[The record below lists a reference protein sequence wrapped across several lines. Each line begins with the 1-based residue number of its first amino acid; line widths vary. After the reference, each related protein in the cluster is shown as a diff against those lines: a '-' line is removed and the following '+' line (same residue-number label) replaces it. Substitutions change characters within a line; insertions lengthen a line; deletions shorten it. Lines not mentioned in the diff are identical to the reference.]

1 MQKVSK
7 ILSIAIILSITALQA
22 GVSVSGTVT
31 SDNGEPLAYANVTV
45 VGTNVGTASSEDGSY
60 TLDLPSNFTAGQSVT
75 LTAGYIGYK
84 SSEAELALSASGNTQ
99 NFSLE
104 TDVIGAEAVI
114 VTALGISKAKKAL
127 GYSVQDV
134 QSDELNMVEQD
145 NVVNALSGKV
155 AGVQVLS
162 SAGGSLGGSAKIRLR
177 GANGMSD
184 TQPLWVVDGTPLDN
198 TSFSDAYSG
207 RDYGN
212 MANDVNMDDIAS
224 ISVLKGA
231 SASALYGSRAAN
243 GVILITTKKGTA
255 KKKGMGLT
263 YSLSTG
269 TEDLLILP
277 EYQNEYAGG
286 YSQDWATAVDP
297 EDGQEY
303 NILNYA
309 ADESWGPKI
318 DGTTMYRPWWSWI
331 HHDFDGDG
339 VDDYGTE
346 IALEAQPNNVKDF
359 FDQAASTT
367 HSVTLDGGSDNSSYR
382 LSVKSNNANGIIPNS
397 SLEKSNVGFS
407 GSLNLTSKVTSSL
420 NLNYANTQ
428 GNGRPASGY
437 SPSQGNPLQSFNQ
450 WFQRQLNID
459 YLREYRGDDGSIY
472 SWNLRSTSD
481 QRPLYWDSPFFT
493 LYENV
498 SEDERNRLFG
508 NFTTKYQLNENL
520 SFDGTVRTD
529 MYDFV
534 IEDRIGSGGLET
546 DAYSMEKITL
556 REMNYEGRA
565 TYQTG
570 FSSFNVRGILGGNY
584 MEKNTSN
591 SYSATS
597 GGLSLPGFYNLD
609 ASIDR
614 PDVSTGT
621 SNRAINSVF
630 GQLALDYGGWLY
642 TDFSLRNDVSSTL
655 PTNANSYTYYS
666 LSNSLVF
673 SELFSIPGI
682 SFGKIR
688 ASMAQV
694 GNDTDPYSV
703 ALTYSTGTPYG
714 SSASLAVPDILP
726 NPDLKPAI
734 STDTEFGLELSMLD
748 NRLRFDA
755 ASYTSVKEDEII
767 DLSVPGASGYTT
779 TLVNAG
785 KFTTTGTEFQ
795 VSATPISTEDMS
807 LDFAFNW
814 AASESKVN
822 KLAEGMDAR
831 SLFRAYWGTYLYA
844 NVGEE
849 WGIIQGT
856 GYKRYPGDD
865 FVDQN
870 GNGLWDFIDEN
881 GNGVYDFIDEND
893 NGVLDDNER
902 YEVYENW
909 TDLNGNGAYDG
920 PTNDRLVNTATGNFE
935 YENNMEFGSVLPD
948 YTGGFRV
955 DLRYKNLDIGAF
967 FDFQKGGQFYSLT
980 RQWGLYSG
988 MTDNTIGDNSIGNP
1002 LRDPV
1007 MNAAGDTLD
1016 FVALSDAGS
1025 NSGGVLIEG
1034 VDSAGTAVSYLLD
1047 AVTWAANSYYK
1058 RSEEN
1063 LVDGSY
1069 LRFREFR
1076 VGYNVPSSL
1085 LEGFP
1090 IVGANLGFSIRN
1102 VAMLSSA
1109 EKGIDPTTA
1118 SNGHGDGFSYWE
1130 GGVLPSTRAVSVNL
1144 KLTF

>member
-7 ILSIAIILSITALQA
+7 ILSIAIMLSITALQA

-286 YSQDWATAVDP
+286 YSQDWATAIDP

-339 VDDYGTE
+339 VDDYGTQ

-450 WFQRQLNID
+450 WFQRQLNMD

-621 SNRAINSVF
+621 SNRAINSIF

-655 PTNANSYTYYS
+655 PTNNNSYTYYS

-726 NPDLKPAI
+726 NPNLKPAI

-748 NRLRFDA
+748 NRLRFDV

-785 KFTTTGTEFQ
+785 KFTTTGTELQ
-795 VSATPISTEDMS
+795 VSATPISTENMS
-807 LDFAFNW
+807 LDLAFNW
-814 AASESKVN
+814 ASSDSKVDE
-822 KLAEGMDAR
+822 LAEGMDAR

-856 GYKRYPGDD
+856 GYKKH
-865 FVDQN
+865 
-870 GNGLWDFIDEN
+870 EN
-881 GNGVYDFIDEND
+881 GE
-893 NGVLDDNER
+893 
-902 YEVYENW
+902 
-909 TDLNGNGAYDG
+909 
-920 PTNDRLVNTATGNFE
+920 RLVNLETGNYE

-948 YTGGFRV
+948 ATGGFRV
-955 DLRYKNLDIGAF
+955 DLRYKNLDVGAF
-967 FDFQKGGQFYSLT
+967 FDFQQGGQFYSLT

-988 MTDNTIGDNSIGNP
+988 MTTNTIGDNSIGNP

-1007 MNAAGDTLD
+1007 MDVDGDTLE
-1016 FVALSDAGS
+1016 FVALSDAAS

>member
-60 TLDLPSNFTAGQSVT
+60 ILDLPSNFTAGQSVT

-84 SSEAELALSASGNTQ
+84 SSESELALSASGNTQ

-104 TDVIGAEAVI
+104 IDVIGAEAVV

-145 NVVNALSGKV
+145 NIVNALSGKV

-184 TQPLWVVDGTPLDN
+184 TQPLWVVDGTPIDN

-212 MANDVNMDDIAS
+212 MANDVNMDDVAS

-243 GVILITTKKGTA
+243 GVILVTTKKGTP

-263 YSLSTG
+263 YSLTTG

-286 YSQDWATAVDP
+286 YSQEWIRKVDP
-297 EDGQEY
+297 EDGLEY
-303 NILNYA
+303 NVLNYA

-318 DGTTMYRPWWSWI
+318 DGTMYRPWWSWI

-346 IALEAQPNNVKDF
+346 IPLEAQPNNVKDF

-382 LSVKSNNANGIIPNS
+382 LSVKSNNANGVIPNS
-397 SLEKSNVGFS
+397 SIEKSNVGFS
-407 GSLNLTSKVTSSL
+407 GSLNLTSKVSSSL

-428 GNGRPASGY
+428 GVGRPASGY
-437 SPSQGNPLQSFNQ
+437 SPTQGNPLQSFNQ
-450 WFQRQLNID
+450 WFQRQLDMD

-472 SWNLRSTSD
+472 SWNLRDVDD

-493 LYENV
+493 LYENY

-508 NFTTKYQLNENL
+508 NFTTKYQFNKNL

-529 MYDFV
+529 MYDFM

-546 DAYSMEKITL
+546 DAYSMEKISL

-570 FSSFNVRGILGGNY
+570 FSSFNIRGILGGNY
-584 MEKNTSN
+584 MEKTESS
-591 SYSATS
+591 SYSATN

-614 PDVSTGT
+614 PSTDTQT

-655 PTNANSYTYYS
+655 PSNDNSYTYYS

-714 SSASLAVPDILP
+714 SNASLAVPNILP

-748 NRLRFDA
+748 NRLRFDI

-785 KFTTTGTEFQ
+785 KFTTTGTELQ
-795 VSATPISTEDMS
+795 ASATPISTEDMS
-807 LDFAFNW
+807 LDLAFNW
-814 AASESKVN
+814 ASSESKVDE
-822 KLAEGMDAR
+822 LAEGMDAR
-831 SLFRAYWGTYLYA
+831 QLFRAYWGTFLYA

-849 WGIIQGT
+849 WGIIKGT
-856 GYKRYPGDD
+856 GYKKH
-865 FVDQN
+865 
-870 GNGLWDFIDEN
+870 EN
-881 GNGVYDFIDEND
+881 GE
-893 NGVLDDNER
+893 
-902 YEVYENW
+902 
-909 TDLNGNGAYDG
+909 
-920 PTNDRLVNTATGNFE
+920 RLVNPETG
-935 YENNMEFGSVLPD
+935 YYYVENNLEFGSILPD

-955 DLRYKNLDIGAF
+955 DLRYKNLDVGAF
-967 FDFQKGGQFYSLT
+967 FDFQEGGQFYSIT
-980 RQWGLYSG
+980 RKFGTYSG
-988 MTDNTIGDNSIGNP
+988 QSSRTVGNNILGNP
-1002 LRDPV
+1002 IRDTV
-1007 MNAAGDTLD
+1007 ISSAGDDSTGFVLLSNAA
-1016 FVALSDAGS
+1016 S

-1034 VDSAGTAVSYLLD
+1034 VDSLGAAVSYLTD
-1047 AVTWAANSYYK
+1047 VVTWAHGSFYH

-1063 LVDGSY
+1063 MVDASY

-1090 IVGANLGFSIRN
+1090 IAGANIGFSIRN
-1102 VAMLSSA
+1102 VAMLSST

-1118 SNGHGDGFSYWE
+1118 SNGQGDGFSYWE

>member
-1 MQKVSK
+1 MS
-7 ILSIAIILSITALQA
+7 TFALQA
-22 GVSVSGTVT
+22 GVRVSGTVT
-31 SDNGEPLAYANVTV
+31 TESGDPLSYANVTV

-60 TLDLPSNFTAGQSVT
+60 TLDLPSNLGAGQSVT

-84 SSEAELALSASGNTQ
+84 SSEASVTLEAQGNTQ

-104 TDVIGAEAVI
+104 ADVLGVEEVV
-114 VTALGISKAKKAL
+114 VTALGISKSKKAL

-134 QSDELNMVEQD
+134 KSEELNMVEQD

-155 AGVQVLS
+155 AGVQVLGM
-162 SAGGSLGGSAKIRLR
+162 AGGSLGGSAKIRLR

-198 TSFSDAYSG
+198 TSFSSAYSG

-243 GVILITTKKGTA
+243 GVILITTKKGTS
-255 KKKGMGLT
+255 KKKGMGLS
-263 YSLSTG
+263 YSLTTG
-269 TEDLLILP
+269 QEDLLILP

-286 YSQDWATAVDP
+286 YTQDFLTAVDP
-297 EDGQEY
+297 EDGQTY

-309 ADESWGPKI
+309 ADESWGPRM
-318 DGTTMYRPWWSWI
+318 DGTMYRPWWSWI
-331 HHDFDGDG
+331 HADFTGDG
-339 VDDYGTE
+339 VDDYGTQ
-346 IALEAQPNNVKDF
+346 IPLSPQPDNVKDF
-359 FDQAASTT
+359 FDTGVSTT
-367 HSVTLDGGSDNSSYR
+367 HSVTLDGGSDNSAYR
-382 LSVKSNNANGIIPNS
+382 LSVKSNSANGIIPNS
-397 SLEKSNVGFS
+397 SLDKSNVGFS
-407 GSLNLTSKVTSSL
+407 GSLNLTSRLTSTL

-428 GNGRPASGY
+428 GFGRPASGY

-450 WFQRQLNID
+450 WFQRQLDMDKLRD
-459 YLREYRGDDGSIY
+459 YKGDDGSIY
-472 SWNLRSTSD
+472 SWNMRSVSD

-508 NFTTKYQLNENL
+508 NFSMKYQHSEDLT
-520 SFDGTVRTD
+520 FDGTVRTD

-534 IEDRIGSGGLET
+534 IEDRLGSGGLET
-546 DAYSMEKITL
+546 DFYSMQKISL

-565 TYQTG
+565 TYTKG
-570 FSSFNVRGILGGNY
+570 FSAFNLRGVLGGNY
-584 MEKNTSN
+584 MEKNTSD
-591 SYSATS
+591 SYSGTS

-609 ASIDR
+609 ASVDR
-614 PDVSTGT
+614 PSVNTSTT
-621 SNRAINSVF
+621 RRAINSVF
-630 GQLALDYGGWLY
+630 GQVALDYGGFLY
-642 TDFSLRNDVSSTL
+642 SDFSLRNDVSSTL
-655 PTNANSYTYYS
+655 PESNNSYTYYS

-673 SELFSIPGI
+673 TELVSLPFV
-682 SFGKIR
+682 SFGKLR
-688 ASMAQV
+688 ASVAQV
-694 GNDTDPYSV
+694 GSDTDPYSV
-703 ALTYSTGTPYG
+703 ALTYSVGTPYG
-714 SSASLAVPDILP
+714 SSASLAVPNTLP
-726 NPDLKPAI
+726 NPDLKPSI
-734 STDTEFGLELSMLD
+734 STDTEFGLELAMLD
-748 NRLRFDA
+748 NRLRFDV

-785 KFTTTGTEFQ
+785 KFTTTGTEIQ
-795 VSATPISTEDMS
+795 VSGTPISTDDLT
-807 LDFAFNW
+807 LDLALNW
-814 AASESKVN
+814 AASESMVDE
-822 KLAEGMDAR
+822 LAEGMDAR

-856 GYKRYPGDD
+856 GYKKHA
-865 FVDQN
+865 N
-870 GNGLWDFIDEN
+870 GQ
-881 GNGVYDFIDEND
+881 
-893 NGVLDDNER
+893 
-902 YEVYENW
+902 
-909 TDLNGNGAYDG
+909 
-920 PTNDRLVNTATGNFE
+920 RLVDPTTGNYL
-935 YENNMEFGSVLPD
+935 YETNMEFGSVLPD
-948 YTGGFRV
+948 NTGGFRV
-955 DLRYKNLDIGAF
+955 DARYRNFEVGAF
-967 FDFQKGGQFYSLT
+967 FDFQNGGQFYSLT

-988 MTDNTIGDNSIGNP
+988 MTTNTIGNNSLGNP
-1002 LRDPV
+1002 IRDQV
-1007 MNAAGDTLD
+1007 MHADSGAVG
-1016 FVALSDAGS
+1016 FVLLSDAAS

-1034 VDSAGTAVSYLLD
+1034 VDEDGNNVSYLLD
-1047 AVTWAANSYYK
+1047 AVSWAANSYYK

-1076 VGYNVPSSL
+1076 LGYNVPSSM
-1085 LEGFP
+1085 LESVPF
-1090 IVGANLGFSIRN
+1090 VAANIGLSVRN

-1130 GGVLPSTRAVSVNL
+1130 GGVLPSTRAVSLSV

>member
-1 MQKVSK
+1 MRQLSK
-7 ILSIAIILSITALQA
+7 MLFLVIIMSTFALQA
-22 GVSVSGTVT
+22 GVRVSGTVT
-31 SDNGEPLAYANVTV
+31 TESGDPLSYANVTV

-60 TLDLPSNFTAGQSVT
+60 TLDLPSNLGAGQSVT

-84 SSEAELALSASGNTQ
+84 SSEASVTLEAQGNTQ

-104 TDVIGAEAVI
+104 ADVLGVEEVV
-114 VTALGISKAKKAL
+114 VTALGISKSKKAL

-134 QSDELNMVEQD
+134 KSEELNMVEQD

-155 AGVQVLS
+155 AGVQVLGM
-162 SAGGSLGGSAKIRLR
+162 AGGSLGGSAKIRLR

-198 TSFSDAYSG
+198 TSFSSAYSG

-243 GVILITTKKGTA
+243 GVILITTKKGTS
-255 KKKGMGLT
+255 KKKGMGLS
-263 YSLSTG
+263 YSLTTG
-269 TEDLLILP
+269 QEDLLILP

-286 YSQDWATAVDP
+286 YTQDFLTAVDP
-297 EDGQEY
+297 EDGQTY

-309 ADESWGPKI
+309 ADESWGPRM
-318 DGTTMYRPWWSWI
+318 DGTMYRPWWSWI
-331 HHDFDGDG
+331 HADFTGDG
-339 VDDYGTE
+339 VDDYGTQ
-346 IALEAQPNNVKDF
+346 IPLSPQPDNVKDF
-359 FDQAASTT
+359 FDTGVSTT
-367 HSVTLDGGSDNSSYR
+367 HSVTLDGGSDNSAYR
-382 LSVKSNNANGIIPNS
+382 LSVKSNSANGIIPNS
-397 SLEKSNVGFS
+397 SLDKSNVGFS
-407 GSLNLTSKVTSSL
+407 GSLNLTSRLTSTL

-428 GNGRPASGY
+428 GFGRPASGY

-450 WFQRQLNID
+450 WFQRQLDMDKLRD
-459 YLREYRGDDGSIY
+459 YKGDDGSIY
-472 SWNLRSTSD
+472 SWNMRSVSD

-508 NFTTKYQLNENL
+508 NFSMKYQHSEDLT
-520 SFDGTVRTD
+520 FDGTVRTD

-534 IEDRIGSGGLET
+534 IEDRLGSGGLET
-546 DAYSMEKITL
+546 DFYSMQKISL

-565 TYQTG
+565 TYTKG
-570 FSSFNVRGILGGNY
+570 FSAFNLRGVLGGNY
-584 MEKNTSN
+584 MEKNTSD
-591 SYSATS
+591 SYSGTS

-609 ASIDR
+609 ASVDR
-614 PDVSTGT
+614 PSVNTSTT
-621 SNRAINSVF
+621 RRAINSVF
-630 GQLALDYGGWLY
+630 GQVALDYGGFLY
-642 TDFSLRNDVSSTL
+642 SDFSLRNDVSSTL
-655 PTNANSYTYYS
+655 PESNNSYTYYS

-673 SELFSIPGI
+673 TELVSLPFV
-682 SFGKIR
+682 SFGKLR
-688 ASMAQV
+688 ASVAQV
-694 GNDTDPYSV
+694 GSDTDPYSV
-703 ALTYSTGTPYG
+703 ALTYSVGTPYG
-714 SSASLAVPDILP
+714 SSASLAVPNTLP
-726 NPDLKPAI
+726 NPDLKPSI
-734 STDTEFGLELSMLD
+734 STDTEFGLELAMLD
-748 NRLRFDA
+748 NRLRFDV

-785 KFTTTGTEFQ
+785 KFTTTGTEIQ
-795 VSATPISTEDMS
+795 VSGTPISTDDLT
-807 LDFAFNW
+807 LDLALNW
-814 AASESKVN
+814 AASESMVDE
-822 KLAEGMDAR
+822 LAEGMDAR

-856 GYKRYPGDD
+856 GYKKHA
-865 FVDQN
+865 N
-870 GNGLWDFIDEN
+870 GE
-881 GNGVYDFIDEND
+881 
-893 NGVLDDNER
+893 
-902 YEVYENW
+902 
-909 TDLNGNGAYDG
+909 
-920 PTNDRLVNTATGNFE
+920 RLVDPTTGNYL
-935 YENNMEFGSVLPD
+935 YETNMEFGSVLPD
-948 YTGGFRV
+948 NTGGFRV
-955 DLRYKNLDIGAF
+955 DARYRNFEVGAF
-967 FDFQKGGQFYSLT
+967 FDFQNGGQFYSLT

-988 MTDNTIGDNSIGNP
+988 MTTNTIGNNNLGNP
-1002 LRDPV
+1002 IRDQV
-1007 MNAAGDTLD
+1007 MHADSGAVG
-1016 FVALSDAGS
+1016 FVLLSDAAS

-1034 VDSAGTAVSYLLD
+1034 VDEDGNPVSYLLD
-1047 AVTWAANSYYK
+1047 AVSWAANSYYK

-1076 VGYNVPSSL
+1076 LGYNVPSSL
-1085 LEGFP
+1085 LESVPF
-1090 IVGANLGFSIRN
+1090 VAANIGLSVRN

-1130 GGVLPSTRAVSVNL
+1130 GGVLPSTRAVSLSV

>member
-1 MQKVSK
+1 MRQLSK
-7 ILSIAIILSITALQA
+7 MLFLVIIMSTFALQA
-22 GVSVSGTVT
+22 GVRVSGTVT
-31 SDNGEPLAYANVTV
+31 TESGDPLSYANVTV

-60 TLDLPSNFTAGQSVT
+60 TLDLPSNLGAGQSVT

-84 SSEAELALSASGNTQ
+84 SSEASVTLEAQGNTQ

-104 TDVIGAEAVI
+104 ADVLGVEEVV
-114 VTALGISKAKKAL
+114 VTALGISKSKKAL

-134 QSDELNMVEQD
+134 KSEELNMVEQD

-155 AGVQVLS
+155 AGVQVLGM
-162 SAGGSLGGSAKIRLR
+162 AGGSLGGSAKIRLR

-198 TSFSDAYSG
+198 TSFSSAYSG

-243 GVILITTKKGTA
+243 GVILITTKKGTS
-255 KKKGMGLT
+255 KKKGMGLS
-263 YSLSTG
+263 YSLTTG
-269 TEDLLILP
+269 QEDLLILP

-286 YSQDWATAVDP
+286 YTQDFLTAVDP
-297 EDGQEY
+297 EDGQTY

-309 ADESWGPKI
+309 ADESWGPRM
-318 DGTTMYRPWWSWI
+318 DGTMYRPWWSWI
-331 HHDFDGDG
+331 HADFTGDG
-339 VDDYGTE
+339 VDDYGTQ
-346 IALEAQPNNVKDF
+346 IPLSPQPDNVKDF
-359 FDQAASTT
+359 FDTGVSTT
-367 HSVTLDGGSDNSSYR
+367 HSVTLDGGSDNSAYR
-382 LSVKSNNANGIIPNS
+382 LSVKSNSANGIIPNS
-397 SLEKSNVGFS
+397 SLDKSNVGFS
-407 GSLNLTSKVTSSL
+407 GSLNLTSRLTSTL

-428 GNGRPASGY
+428 GFGRPASGY

-450 WFQRQLNID
+450 WFQRQLDMDKLRD
-459 YLREYRGDDGSIY
+459 YKGDDGSIY
-472 SWNLRSTSD
+472 SWNMRSVSD

-508 NFTTKYQLNENL
+508 NFSMKYQHSEDLT
-520 SFDGTVRTD
+520 FDGTVRTD

-534 IEDRIGSGGLET
+534 IEDRLGSGGLET
-546 DAYSMEKITL
+546 DFYSMQKISL

-565 TYQTG
+565 TYTKG
-570 FSSFNVRGILGGNY
+570 FSAFNLRGVLGGNY
-584 MEKNTSN
+584 MEKNTSD
-591 SYSATS
+591 SYSGTS

-609 ASIDR
+609 ASVDR
-614 PDVSTGT
+614 PSVNTSTT
-621 SNRAINSVF
+621 RRAINSVF
-630 GQLALDYGGWLY
+630 GQVALDYGGFLY
-642 TDFSLRNDVSSTL
+642 SDFSLRNDVSSTL
-655 PTNANSYTYYS
+655 PESNNSYTYYS

-673 SELFSIPGI
+673 TELVSLPFV
-682 SFGKIR
+682 SFGKLR
-688 ASMAQV
+688 ASVAQV
-694 GNDTDPYSV
+694 GSDTDPYSV
-703 ALTYSTGTPYG
+703 ALTYSVGTPYG
-714 SSASLAVPDILP
+714 SSASLAVPNTLP
-726 NPDLKPAI
+726 NPDLKPSI
-734 STDTEFGLELSMLD
+734 STDTEFGLELAMLD
-748 NRLRFDA
+748 NRLRFDV

-785 KFTTTGTEFQ
+785 KFTTTGTEIQ
-795 VSATPISTEDMS
+795 VSGTPISTDDLT
-807 LDFAFNW
+807 LDLALNW
-814 AASESKVN
+814 AASESMVDE
-822 KLAEGMDAR
+822 LAEGMDAR

-856 GYKRYPGDD
+856 GYKKH
-865 FVDQN
+865 
-870 GNGLWDFIDEN
+870 EN
-881 GNGVYDFIDEND
+881 GQ
-893 NGVLDDNER
+893 
-902 YEVYENW
+902 
-909 TDLNGNGAYDG
+909 
-920 PTNDRLVNTATGNFE
+920 RLVDPTTGNYL
-935 YENNMEFGSVLPD
+935 YETNMEFGSVLPD
-948 YTGGFRV
+948 NTGGFRV
-955 DLRYKNLDIGAF
+955 DARYRNFEVGAF
-967 FDFQKGGQFYSLT
+967 FDFQNGGQFYSLT

-988 MTDNTIGDNSIGNP
+988 MTTNTIGNNSLGNP
-1002 LRDPV
+1002 IRDQV
-1007 MNAAGDTLD
+1007 MHADSGAVG
-1016 FVALSDAGS
+1016 FVLLSDAAS

-1034 VDSAGTAVSYLLD
+1034 VDEDGNNVSYLLD
-1047 AVTWAANSYYK
+1047 AVSWAANSYYK

-1076 VGYNVPSSL
+1076 LGYNVPSSM
-1085 LEGFP
+1085 LESVPF
-1090 IVGANLGFSIRN
+1090 VAANIGLSVRN

-1130 GGVLPSTRAVSVNL
+1130 GGVLPSTRAVSLSV

>member
-1 MQKVSK
+1 MRQLSK
-7 ILSIAIILSITALQA
+7 MLFLVIIMSTFALQA
-22 GVSVSGTVT
+22 GVRVSGTVT
-31 SDNGEPLAYANVTV
+31 TESGDPLSYANVTV

-60 TLDLPSNFTAGQSVT
+60 TLDLPSNLGAGQSVT

-84 SSEAELALSASGNTQ
+84 SSEASVTLEAQGNTQ

-104 TDVIGAEAVI
+104 ADVLGVEEVV
-114 VTALGISKAKKAL
+114 VTALGISKSKKAL

-134 QSDELNMVEQD
+134 KSEELNMVEQD

-155 AGVQVLS
+155 AGVQVLGM
-162 SAGGSLGGSAKIRLR
+162 AGGSLGGSAKIRLR

-198 TSFSDAYSG
+198 TSFSSAYSG

-243 GVILITTKKGTA
+243 GVILITTKKGTS
-255 KKKGMGLT
+255 KKKGMGLS
-263 YSLSTG
+263 YSLTTG
-269 TEDLLILP
+269 QEDLLILP

-286 YSQDWATAVDP
+286 YTQDFLTAVDP
-297 EDGQEY
+297 EDGQTY

-309 ADESWGPKI
+309 ADESWGPRM
-318 DGTTMYRPWWSWI
+318 DGTMYRPWWSWI
-331 HHDFDGDG
+331 HADFTGDG
-339 VDDYGTE
+339 VDDYGTQ
-346 IALEAQPNNVKDF
+346 IPLSPQPDNVKDF
-359 FDQAASTT
+359 FDTGVSTT
-367 HSVTLDGGSDNSSYR
+367 HSVTLDGGSDNSAYR
-382 LSVKSNNANGIIPNS
+382 LSVKSNSANGIIPNS
-397 SLEKSNVGFS
+397 SLDKSNVGFS
-407 GSLNLTSKVTSSL
+407 GSLNLTSRLTSTL

-428 GNGRPASGY
+428 GFGRPASGY

-450 WFQRQLNID
+450 WFQRQLDMDKLRD
-459 YLREYRGDDGSIY
+459 YKGDDGSIY
-472 SWNLRSTSD
+472 SWNMRSVSD

-508 NFTTKYQLNENL
+508 NFSMKYQHSEDLT
-520 SFDGTVRTD
+520 FDGTVRTD

-534 IEDRIGSGGLET
+534 IEDRLGSGGLET
-546 DAYSMEKITL
+546 DFYSMQKISL

-565 TYQTG
+565 TYTKG
-570 FSSFNVRGILGGNY
+570 FSAFNLRGVLGGNY
-584 MEKNTSN
+584 MEKNTSD
-591 SYSATS
+591 SYSGTS

-609 ASIDR
+609 ASVDR
-614 PDVSTGT
+614 PSVNTSTT
-621 SNRAINSVF
+621 RRAINSVF
-630 GQLALDYGGWLY
+630 GQVALDYGGFLY
-642 TDFSLRNDVSSTL
+642 SDFSLRNDVSSTL
-655 PTNANSYTYYS
+655 PESNNSYTYYS

-673 SELFSIPGI
+673 TELVSLPFV
-682 SFGKIR
+682 SFGKLR
-688 ASMAQV
+688 ASVAQV
-694 GNDTDPYSV
+694 GSDTDPYSV
-703 ALTYSTGTPYG
+703 ALTYSVGTPYG
-714 SSASLAVPDILP
+714 SSASLAVPNTLP
-726 NPDLKPAI
+726 NPDLKPSI
-734 STDTEFGLELSMLD
+734 STDTEFGLELAMLD
-748 NRLRFDA
+748 NRLRFDV

-785 KFTTTGTEFQ
+785 KFTTTGTEIQ
-795 VSATPISTEDMS
+795 VSGTPISTDDLT
-807 LDFAFNW
+807 LDLALNW
-814 AASESKVN
+814 AASESMVDE
-822 KLAEGMDAR
+822 LAEGMDAR

-856 GYKRYPGDD
+856 GYKKHA
-865 FVDQN
+865 N
-870 GNGLWDFIDEN
+870 GQ
-881 GNGVYDFIDEND
+881 
-893 NGVLDDNER
+893 
-902 YEVYENW
+902 
-909 TDLNGNGAYDG
+909 
-920 PTNDRLVNTATGNFE
+920 RLVDPTTGNYL
-935 YENNMEFGSVLPD
+935 YETNMEFGSVLPD
-948 YTGGFRV
+948 NTGGFRV
-955 DLRYKNLDIGAF
+955 DARYRNFEVGAF
-967 FDFQKGGQFYSLT
+967 FDFQNGGQFYSLT

-988 MTDNTIGDNSIGNP
+988 MTTNTIGNNDLGNP
-1002 LRDPV
+1002 IRDQV
-1007 MNAAGDTLD
+1007 MHADSGAVG
-1016 FVALSDAGS
+1016 FVLLSDAAS

-1034 VDSAGTAVSYLLD
+1034 VDEDGNNVSYLLD
-1047 AVTWAANSYYK
+1047 AVSWAANSYYK

-1076 VGYNVPSSL
+1076 LGYNVPSSM
-1085 LEGFP
+1085 LESVPF
-1090 IVGANLGFSIRN
+1090 VAANIGLSVRN

-1130 GGVLPSTRAVSVNL
+1130 GGVLPSTRAVSLSV

>member
-1 MQKVSK
+1 MRQLSK
-7 ILSIAIILSITALQA
+7 MLFLVIIMSTFALQA
-22 GVSVSGTVT
+22 GVRVSGTVT
-31 SDNGEPLAYANVTV
+31 TESGDPLSYANVTV

-60 TLDLPSNFTAGQSVT
+60 TLDLPSNLGAGQSVT

-84 SSEAELALSASGNTQ
+84 SSEASVTLEAQGNTQ

-104 TDVIGAEAVI
+104 ADVLGVEEVV
-114 VTALGISKAKKAL
+114 VTALGISKSKKAL

-134 QSDELNMVEQD
+134 KSEELNMVEQD

-155 AGVQVLS
+155 AGVQVLGM
-162 SAGGSLGGSAKIRLR
+162 AGGSLGGSAKIRLR

-198 TSFSDAYSG
+198 TSFSSAYSG

-243 GVILITTKKGTA
+243 GVILITTKKGTS
-255 KKKGMGLT
+255 KKKGMGLS
-263 YSLSTG
+263 YSLTTG
-269 TEDLLILP
+269 QEDLLILP

-286 YSQDWATAVDP
+286 YTQDFLTAVDP
-297 EDGQEY
+297 EDGQTY

-309 ADESWGPKI
+309 ADESWGPRM
-318 DGTTMYRPWWSWI
+318 DGTMYRPWWSWI
-331 HHDFDGDG
+331 HADFTGDG
-339 VDDYGTE
+339 VDDYGTQ
-346 IALEAQPNNVKDF
+346 IPLSPQPDNVKDF
-359 FDQAASTT
+359 FDTGVSTT
-367 HSVTLDGGSDNSSYR
+367 HSVTLDGGSDNSAYR
-382 LSVKSNNANGIIPNS
+382 LSVKSNSANGIIPNS
-397 SLEKSNVGFS
+397 SLDKSNVGFS
-407 GSLNLTSKVTSSL
+407 GSLNLTSRLTSTL

-428 GNGRPASGY
+428 GFGRPASGY

-450 WFQRQLNID
+450 WFQRQLDMDKLRD
-459 YLREYRGDDGSIY
+459 YKGDDGSIY
-472 SWNLRSTSD
+472 SWNMRSVSD

-508 NFTTKYQLNENL
+508 NFSMKYQHSEDLT
-520 SFDGTVRTD
+520 FDGTVRTD

-534 IEDRIGSGGLET
+534 IEDRLGSGGLET
-546 DAYSMEKITL
+546 DFYSMQKISL

-565 TYQTG
+565 TYTKG
-570 FSSFNVRGILGGNY
+570 FSAFNLRGVLGGNY
-584 MEKNTSN
+584 MEKNTSD
-591 SYSATS
+591 SYSGTS

-609 ASIDR
+609 ASVDR
-614 PDVSTGT
+614 PSVNTSTT
-621 SNRAINSVF
+621 RRAINSVF
-630 GQLALDYGGWLY
+630 GQVALDYGGFLY
-642 TDFSLRNDVSSTL
+642 SDFSLRNDVSSTL
-655 PTNANSYTYYS
+655 PESNNSYTYYS

-673 SELFSIPGI
+673 TELVSLPFV
-682 SFGKIR
+682 SFGKLR
-688 ASMAQV
+688 ASVAQV
-694 GNDTDPYSV
+694 GSDTDPYSV
-703 ALTYSTGTPYG
+703 ALTYSVGTPYG
-714 SSASLAVPDILP
+714 SSASLAVPNTLP
-726 NPDLKPAI
+726 NPDLKPSI
-734 STDTEFGLELSMLD
+734 STDTEFGLELAMLD
-748 NRLRFDA
+748 NRLRFDV

-785 KFTTTGTEFQ
+785 KFTTTGTEIQ
-795 VSATPISTEDMS
+795 VSGTPISTDDLT
-807 LDFAFNW
+807 LDLALNW
-814 AASESKVN
+814 AASESMVDE
-822 KLAEGMDAR
+822 LAEGMDAR

-856 GYKRYPGDD
+856 GYKKHA
-865 FVDQN
+865 N
-870 GNGLWDFIDEN
+870 GE
-881 GNGVYDFIDEND
+881 
-893 NGVLDDNER
+893 
-902 YEVYENW
+902 
-909 TDLNGNGAYDG
+909 
-920 PTNDRLVNTATGNFE
+920 RLVDPTTGNYL
-935 YENNMEFGSVLPD
+935 YETNMEFGSVLPD
-948 YTGGFRV
+948 NTGGFRV
-955 DLRYKNLDIGAF
+955 DARYRNFEVGAF
-967 FDFQKGGQFYSLT
+967 FDFQNGGQFYSLT

-988 MTDNTIGDNSIGNP
+988 MTTNTIGNNSLGNP
-1002 LRDPV
+1002 IRDQV
-1007 MNAAGDTLD
+1007 MHADSGAVG
-1016 FVALSDAGS
+1016 FVLLSDAAS

-1034 VDSAGTAVSYLLD
+1034 VDEDGNPVSYLLD
-1047 AVTWAANSYYK
+1047 AVSWAANSYYK

-1076 VGYNVPSSL
+1076 LGYNVPSSM
-1085 LEGFP
+1085 LESVPF
-1090 IVGANLGFSIRN
+1090 VAANIGLSVRN

-1130 GGVLPSTRAVSVNL
+1130 GGVLPSTRAVSLSV